1 MFIVIKKFL
10 NFLGYKIIEK
20 LTKDWARFRDEL
32 ETIKFICTDFWTS
45 IYKKQID
52 NLRTNHHGVYVLQDN
67 SFRFLTRLS
76 SGSQYLEHSPKVK
89 FFCFCRNLTDLML
102 IYSTPLLL
110 VD

>member
-1 MFIVIKKFL
+1 MKLKLIQENDISTIEYIGYST
-10 NFLGYKIIEK
+10 GYKMIEK
-20 LTKDWARFRDEL
+20 LTKDWTRFRDEL

-76 SGSQYLEHSPKVK
+76 SGSQYLEHSPKVT
-89 FFCFCRNLTDLML
+89 FFSFKNK
-102 IYSTPLLL
+102 II
-110 VD
+110 